1 MRTTLVLNF
10 IASSTSAAFGAL
22 ALIRP
27 EALSGS
33 NTFSNGDSFYV
44 RMYAARAIPFGLT
57 VGVLPL
63 FQKRNNAL
71 VWLLITAS
79 VIQGIDVAIAIAR
92 KQPGMA
98 MGAATGSMLHLA
110 CAFSFV

>member
-1 MRTTLVLNF
+1 MRTVLILNF
-10 IASSTSAAFGAL
+10 FASSASAAFGAL

-33 NTFSNGDSFYV
+33 NTFANGDPFYV

-57 VGVLPL
+57 VGILPL
-63 FQKRNNAL
+63 FQKRDNAL
-71 VWLLITAS
+71 AWLLFTAS
-79 VIQGIDVAIAIAR
+79 AIQGFDVAIAIAR

-98 MGAATGSMLHLA
+98 VGAATGSMVHLA
-110 CAFSFV
+110 CAFSVV